1 MILRRYC
8 YILLAFVIVS
18 SGLSCVPHKNE
29 SEKFTAIADSCNKA
43 DNSLLALQYYIK
55 GFIAAKNE
63 GNDYLAMRCAG
74 YISILYNSFGN
85 VDGCLQYNKIGYD
98 LSVKQNAVIEES
110 AFLSNFVTYYCN
122 IKDSVK
128 ARIYYDKLIN
138 LRMEKGKLKYEYF
151 CIYEY
156 ARILRCVGNYAE
168 AVKAH
173 KKALAYAMRNNMCD
187 IYVLFQNSEIG
198 NLMILQHK
206 YREAAEIGDS
216 CLKEATRLGNKELML
231 NSYIMLADAYVGLHD
246 KEKAYEYLEKHYSMN
261 NKVYNMP
268 KFFSLQNDLYQYEA
282 TIHKQRISK
291 LTIAIIA
298 IATIAAILILLVLII
313 FSKNRALRKVQI
325 IVVNTD
331 KEIIKQEKENR
342 KTLSIENT
350 QSQHVAHYV
359 IPIDKK
365 DELYHNI
372 KNVLSDLSMISDTD
386 FNINKLAEVTNSN
399 VKYVSVV
406 INEKFGKS
414 FKNVLNEY
422 RVKEACKMLSDNKY
436 GHFTIRTIY
445 ENVGY
450 RNAASFIR
458 AFKNVKGMTPSIYQ
472 RICKENPRCDK

>member
-85 VDGCLQYNKIGYD
+85 VDGCLQYNKIGYE

-231 NSYIMLADAYVGLHD
+231 NAYIMLADAYVGLHE
-246 KEKAYEYLEKHYSMN
+246 KEKAYEYLQKHYSMN

-291 LTIAIIA
+291 LTIAFIA
-298 IATIAAILILLVLII
+298 IATIAAVLILLVLII
-313 FSKNRALRKVQI
+313 FSKNRALRKVQM

-331 KEIIKQEKENR
+331 KEMIRQEKESR
-342 KTLSIENT
+342 EILSADNT
-350 QSQHVAHYV
+350 QPRYYA

-414 FKNVLNEY
+414 FKNVLNEH
-422 RVKEACKMLSDNKY
+422 RIKEACKMLSDDKFS
-436 GHFTIRTIY
+436 HFTIRAIY
-445 ENVGY
+445 ESVGY

-458 AFKNVKGMTPSIYQ
+458 AFKNIKGMTPSIYQ
-472 RICKENPRCDK
+472 RIYKENPRSDK